1 MLRFRPSLPLCIFFG
16 FPCVAEVQLLM
27 GSATSMGSSF
37 EVKEPFFQAL
47 EHAQAVQR
55 DCRTSLL
62 PSAET
67 TALEVMDQ
75 MSQYQ
80 DSGLQRLYRWT
91 QSQCR

>member
-1 MLRFRPSLPLCIFFG
+1 
-16 FPCVAEVQLLM
+16 M
-27 GSATSMGSSF
+27 GPASTAGGQF

-47 EHAQAVQR
+47 EHAQAIQK
-55 DCRTSLL
+55 DCRNTLL

-75 MSQYQ
+75 MNQYQ

-91 QSQCR
+91 QSQCRFVYYKCTFEKPQKITRITQTYVF